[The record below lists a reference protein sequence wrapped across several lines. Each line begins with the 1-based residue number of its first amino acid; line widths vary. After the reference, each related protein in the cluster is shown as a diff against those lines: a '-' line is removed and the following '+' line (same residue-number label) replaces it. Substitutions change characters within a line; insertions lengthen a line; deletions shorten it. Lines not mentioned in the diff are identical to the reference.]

1 MTKNHKFL
9 MLLAVVVLIGAGSAT
24 GLTTA
29 SKGSAQS
36 EAAVTVSATLDAH
49 QSSACSADAQQAFSN
64 GSTQV
69 KPGCC
74 ATQCNVDKDCDKI
87 CGKGNCACIQ
97 ENPCC
102 RRCVY

>member
-9 MLLAVVVLIGAGSAT
+9 MLLAVVVLIGAGGVT
-24 GLTTA
+24 GLAT
-29 SKGSAQS
+29 SPKGSAQS
-36 EAAVTVSATLDAH
+36 DAAVIESATLDAV
-49 QSSACSADAQQAFSN
+49 QGSACSVDAQQAFSN

-74 ATQCNVDKDCDKI
+74 STQCNVDRDCDKI

>member
-9 MLLAVVVLIGAGSAT
+9 MLLAVVVLIGAGGVT
-24 GLTTA
+24 GLAT
-29 SKGSAQS
+29 SPKGSAQS
-36 EAAVTVSATLDAH
+36 DAPVIESATLGAV
-49 QSSACSADAQQAFSN
+49 QGSACSVDAQQAFSS

-74 ATQCNVDKDCDKI
+74 STQCNVDRDCDKI